1 MMNIRGRPDG
11 DLMQRIARGDSR
23 ALAELYDRYAAQVM
37 GLCVR
42 ILNERDLAEE
52 TLQEVFV
59 RVWEKAQTFEAS
71 RGNVTAWL
79 LGITR
84 NLCIDQL
91 RRTRARPQA
100 DESHASDPDAPL
112 FEETLLDPLA
122 DVPGE
127 AAARERALLVRR
139 ALNTLSAEQ
148 RQVIELSYFRGLTR
162 REIARRLQ
170 WPEGTVHTRARL
182 ALQTLRQALAAQGLD
197 SDDVV

>member
-1 MMNIRGRPDG
+1 MSVPGVSDG
-11 DLMQRIARGDSR
+11 ELMQRIAHGDGR

-42 ILNERDLAEE
+42 ILNERELAEE
-52 TLQEVFV
+52 ALQEVFI

-71 RGNVTAWL
+71 RGNVHAWL

-91 RRTRARPQA
+91 RRTRARPQVSEPAGA
-100 DESHASDPDAPL
+100 DSDLPS
-112 FEETLLDPLA
+112 FEESLPDPEA

-127 AAARERALLVRR
+127 AASRERARLVRR
-139 ALNTLSAEQ
+139 ALNVLSLEQ

-162 REIARRLQ
+162 REIARRLR

-182 ALQTLRQALAAQGLD
+182 ALQTLRQALTAEGVD
-197 SDDVV
+197 SEDVI

>member
-1 MMNIRGRPDG
+1 
-11 DLMQRIARGDSR
+11 MQRIARGDGR

-42 ILNERDLAEE
+42 ILTERELAEE
-52 TLQEVFV
+52 ALQEVFV
-59 RVWEKAQTFEAS
+59 RVWEKAQTFEAA
-71 RGNVTAWL
+71 RGNVSAWM

-91 RRTRARPQA
+91 RRARVRPQTNTA
-100 DESHASDPDAPL
+100 TDTDPDLPSL
-112 FEETLLDPLA
+112 EDSLPDPEA

-127 AAARERALLVRR
+127 AASRERARLIRR
-139 ALNTLSAEQ
+139 ALNVLHPEQ

-162 REIARRLQ
+162 REIARRLK

-182 ALQTLRQALAAQGLD
+182 ALQTLRQALAEQGLSAED
-197 SDDVV
+197 LV

>member
-1 MMNIRGRPDG
+1 
-11 DLMQRIARGDSR
+11 MQRLTRGDSR

-42 ILNERDLAEE
+42 ILNERELAEE
-52 TLQEVFV
+52 ALQEVFV
-59 RVWEKAQTFEAS
+59 RVWEKAETFEAA
-71 RGNVTAWL
+71 RGSAGAWV

-91 RRTRARPQA
+91 RRARVRPQTA
-100 DESHASDPDAPL
+100 EPTSTEADAPP
-112 FEETLLDPLA
+112 FEETLTDPGA
-122 DVPGE
+122 DVPTE
-127 AAARERALLVRR
+127 AASRERARLVRL

-162 REIARRLQ
+162 REIARRLR

-182 ALQTLRQALAAQGLD
+182 ALQTLRQALAEQGLD
-197 SDDVV
+197 AEDVV